1 MRGSVR
7 AGDFSGEQLGGRL
20 GLKIDVDTLE
30 GLSTGVPALLK
41 VLGEGG
47 IKASFYVSLGPDN
60 SGRAVFR
67 VFRQRGFLEKML
79 RTRAPSVYGFRT
91 MLYGTFLPAPRIGA
105 AAPEVLPQLR
115 AAGHEVGL
123 HGYDHV
129 RWHDRLLAM
138 TRKEVDQEIQQAQAT
153 YAEILGVPATS
164 FAAPGWQ
171 ASETSRA
178 ALAAAGF
185 LYASDTRGTQPFF
198 PRFGAKVCPLLEIPT
213 TLPTLDELLGFDGCK
228 VEDFYALIL
237 SRLGNGAPQ
246 VLTIHAEL
254 EGGPFR
260 EAFARFLDD
269 CLARGVTFF
278 RLADWAQKLL
288 RQHKN
293 IPRAPVYQGS
303 LPGRAGTVSRQ
314 GGLEEQT

>member
-1 MRGSVR
+1 V
-7 AGDFSGEQLGGRL
+7 GGRL
-20 GLKIDVDTLE
+20 GVKIDVDTLA
-30 GLSTGVPALLK
+30 GFTKGVPSLLE
-41 VLGEGG
+41 VLGERG

-60 SGRAVFR
+60 SGRAIFR
-67 VFRQRGFLEKML
+67 VFRQQGFLEKML
-79 RTRAPSVYGFRT
+79 RTRAPSVYGFPT
-91 MLYGTFLPAPRIGA
+91 MLYGTLLPAPVIGA
-105 AAPEVLPQLR
+105 AAPGVLPLI
-115 AAGHEVGL
+115 AATGHEIGL

-138 TRKEVDQEIQQAQAT
+138 SREEVDQEIHQAEA
-153 YAEILGVPATS
+153 AFADVMGAPATS

-198 PRFGAKVCPLLEIPT
+198 PRFGAQVSPLLEIPT
-213 TLPTLDELLGFDGCK
+213 TLPTLDELLGLSDCS
-228 VEDFYALIL
+228 VEDFFDLVLA
-237 SRLGNGAPQ
+237 RLKNGTPQ

-254 EGGPFR
+254 EGGPFQ
-260 EAFARFLDD
+260 EAFAGFLDF

-278 RLADWAQKLL
+278 RLADWAEQLLEQQKD
-288 RQHKN
+288 
-293 IPRAPVYQGS
+293 IPTAPVYQGR

-314 GGLEEQT
+314 GVPEEQT

>member
-1 MRGSVR
+1 M
-7 AGDFSGEQLGGRL
+7 GGRL
-20 GLKIDVDTLE
+20 GIKIDVDTLA
-30 GLSTGVPALLK
+30 GLSKGVPALLK
-41 VLGEGG
+41 MLGERG

-67 VFRQRGFLEKML
+67 VFRQQGFLEKML
-79 RTRAPSVYGFRT
+79 RTRAPSVYGFPT
-91 MLYGTFLPAPRIGA
+91 MLYGTLLPAPMIGA
-105 AAPEVLPQLR
+105 AAPGVLPSLA

-129 RWHDRLLAM
+129 RWHDRLLFM
-138 TRKEVDQEIQQAQAT
+138 TREEVDQEIKQAQAT
-153 YAEILGVPATS
+153 FADIMGAPATS

-198 PRFGAKVCPLLEIPT
+198 PRFGAQVSPLLEIPT
-213 TLPTLDELLGFDGCK
+213 TLPTLDELLGLSDCS
-228 VEDFYALIL
+228 VEDFFALIL
-237 SRLGNGAPQ
+237 SRLENGTPQ

-254 EGGPFR
+254 EGGPFQ
-260 EAFARFLDD
+260 EAFARFLDL

-278 RLADWAQKLL
+278 RLADWAAQLL
-288 RQHKN
+288 EQQKN
-293 IPRAPVYQGS
+293 IPTALVFQGR

-314 GGLEEQT
+314 GVPEEQT